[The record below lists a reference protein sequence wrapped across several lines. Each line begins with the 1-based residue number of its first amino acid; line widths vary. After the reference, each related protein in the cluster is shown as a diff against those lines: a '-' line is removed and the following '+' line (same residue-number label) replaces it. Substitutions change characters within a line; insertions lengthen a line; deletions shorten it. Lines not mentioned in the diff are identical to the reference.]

1 MTGRRVRAARNLI
14 ASDDVNY
21 SLILLVWNPTKFR
34 YATDVCASNTCQW
47 ERAWSWLREP
57 CRSLC
62 RNWLHLHL
70 PRSPIHDHPCDGCWL
85 RGIEGAVQE
94 VRYARLTEGDDSLTV
109 TSDATVNP
117 GDIAYIDGESL

>member
-34 YATDVCASNTCQW
+34 YVTDICASNTRQW

-62 RNWLHLHL
+62 RNWLHLHFAHAAL
-70 PRSPIHDHPCDGCWL
+70 YTTIH
-85 RGIEGAVQE
+85 
-94 VRYARLTEGDDSLTV
+94 
-109 TSDATVNP
+109 ATAAGYEASKVLFKKS
-117 GDIAYIDGESL
+117 GMHG